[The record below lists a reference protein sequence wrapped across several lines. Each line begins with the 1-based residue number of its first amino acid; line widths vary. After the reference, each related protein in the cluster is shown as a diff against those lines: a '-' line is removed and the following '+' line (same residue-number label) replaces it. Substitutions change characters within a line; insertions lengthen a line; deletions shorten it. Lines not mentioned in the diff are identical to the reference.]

1 MTVRQLSREQ
11 LNELKETYMFETV
24 CSGPSY
30 SDLAEACNIHDEL
43 IFEHYDGYDFVN
55 DDFFLLRWDVS
66 LPKRNKKPFSVF
78 NQAQNW

>member
-30 SDLAEACNIHDEL
+30 SDLAEACNIPDEL

-55 DDFFLLRWDVS
+55 DDFFLFWWDVTWR
-66 LPKRNKKPFSVF
+66 LEFVWTDEVF
-78 NQAQNW
+78 L

>member
-30 SDLAEACNIHDEL
+30 SDLAEACNIPSAPLGCKLGGWHVSEL
-43 IFEHYDGYDFVN
+43 NKLFRN
-55 DDFFLLRWDVS
+55 LKKQDVS
-66 LPKRNKKPFSVF
+66 VLLYI
-78 NQAQNW
+78 

>member
-1 MTVRQLSREQ
+1 MRHLTLKWALPMVKLVKLCDSASREQ

-30 SDLAEACNIHDEL
+30 SDLAEACNIPDEL

-55 DDFFLLRWDVS
+55 DDFFC
-66 LPKRNKKPFSVF
+66 SVGM
-78 NQAQNW
+78 

>member
-30 SDLAEACNIHDEL
+30 SDLAEACNIPDEL

-55 DDFFLLRWDVS
+55 DDFFLLRWDVTWW
-66 LPKRNKKPFSVF
+66 LACVRD
-78 NQAQNW
+78 

>member
-1 MTVRQLSREQ
+1 MMVRQLSREQ

-30 SDLAEACNIHDEL
+30 SDLAEACNIPDEL

-55 DDFFLLRWDVS
+55 DDFSAPLGCKLA
-66 LPKRNKKPFSVF
+66 KRNKKPFSVF